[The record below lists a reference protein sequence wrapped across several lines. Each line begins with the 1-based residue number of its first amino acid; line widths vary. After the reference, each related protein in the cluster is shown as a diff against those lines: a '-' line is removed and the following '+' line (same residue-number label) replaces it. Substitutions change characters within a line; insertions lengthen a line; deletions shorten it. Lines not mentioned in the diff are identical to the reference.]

1 MSGWAA
7 VARNGLRRSRP
18 STFGRRPSKFWAAR
32 ARGWPRRWPSS
43 QNRVHGLLGSESGRP
58 EPTGCVGRRDPR
70 SAFGQIPRHQAE
82 SGPAGPD
89 LLRTSLQ
96 TRLWG
101 DRAPKTRARDRGRLG
116 PRATARDRGDGSRRP
131 PDPRWTHAGPT
142 LDPRQTHARPAPD
155 PRRTHAGPWPDPRH
169 PGSSYSSAYA
179 RSVRNSATSSSS
191 TSRSRRS
198 AASARRPSPAPP
210 RRASSSSRM
219 AA

>member
-1 MSGWAA
+1 MGPRHGPRSQPTCHRPQQRHAVVGGGGRWWAVVA
-7 VARNGLRRSRP
+7 V
-18 STFGRRPSKFWAAR
+18 WAAR

-43 QNRVHGLLGSESGRP
+43 QNRVHGLLGNESGRP
-58 EPTGCVGRRDPR
+58 EPMGCVERRDPR
-70 SAFGQIPRHQAE
+70 SAFIQIPRRQAE
-82 SGPAGPD
+82 SSTAGPD
-89 LLRTSLQ
+89 LLLPSLQ

-116 PRATARDRGDGSRRP
+116 PRATARDRGRWVAP
-131 PDPRWTHAGPT
+131 PAGPA
-142 LDPRQTHARPAPD
+142 PPA
-155 PRRTHAGPWPDPRH
+155 
-169 PGSSYSSAYA
+169 GSSYSSAYA
-179 RSVRNSATSSSS
+179 RSVRNSAKSSSS